1 MTSSSPPL
9 SPASPP
15 IARAAQEHLQYF
27 IGLMSGTSLDGVDG
41 VLLEWREGSPSG
53 ASVEHDMSPS
63 LLSGTRQLKVLQ
75 HVFQAFDA
83 DFREELLKL
92 NTPGNNELH
101 RAALAGNRLARH
113 YAQVVHALLNATGLQ
128 AKDIQAIGAHG
139 QTVRHRPLEFD
150 ADPSTGQGAVGYTL
164 QLNNPALLAEL
175 TSIDVVA
182 EFRTRDLAAGGQGAP
197 LVPAFHA
204 EIFGASTHTVAVV
217 NIGGISNIS
226 ILRSASKQSTIDTA
240 KIHSPLIS
248 GFDCGP
254 GNALMDHWVHL
265 HQGTNYDANGE
276 WAAQGKVIPALLQS
290 LLSEPFLHQAPPK
303 STGRDLFNPAWLHEH
318 LRHVQGNLAAVDV
331 QATLCE
337 FTALAIA
344 KDLKLHAAQAK
355 QLWVCGGGAL
365 NGHLMSRL
373 QAHAS
378 GIQVASTELHGL
390 PPLQV
395 EAAAFAWLAAKTMK
409 RETGSLESVTG
420 ARGARVL
427 GAIYPR

>member
-1 MTSSSPPL
+1 
-9 SPASPP
+9 
-15 IARAAQEHLQYF
+15 
-27 IGLMSGTSLDGVDG
+27 MSGTSLDGVDG
-41 VLLEWREGSPSG
+41 VLLEWRDSAPSGVSVQHDVSPS
-53 ASVEHDMSPS
+53 V
-63 LLSGTRQLKVLQ
+63 LSDTRQLKVLQ
-75 HVFQAFDA
+75 HVFQPFDA
-83 DFREELLKL
+83 EFRAELLSL
-92 NTPGNNELH
+92 NTPGHNELH
-101 RAALAGNRLARH
+101 RAALAGNRLARA
-113 YAQVVHALLNATGLQ
+113 YAKVVHALLNESGKQ
-128 AKDIQAIGAHG
+128 ANDIQAIGAHG

-150 ADPSTGQGAVGYTL
+150 ADPSTGQSAVGYTL

-175 TSIDVVA
+175 TGIDVVA

-226 ILRSASKQSTIDTA
+226 VLKNTSSQSQTRSTSRAIT
-240 KIHSPLIS
+240 

-265 HQGTNYDANGE
+265 HQGQDFDANGV

-290 LLSEPFLHQAPPK
+290 LLSEPFLHQIPPK
-303 STGRDLFNPAWLHEH
+303 STGRDLFNPTWLQQH
-318 LRHVQGNLAAVDV
+318 LQTEFAAVDV

-337 FTALAIA
+337 FTAMAIA
-344 KDLKLHAAQAK
+344 NDLKLHAADAK

-373 QAHAS
+373 KVHAT
-378 GIQVASTELHGL
+378 GVQVASTEAHGL

-427 GAIYPR
+427 GAIFPR

>member
-1 MTSSSPPL
+1 MN
-9 SPASPP
+9 
-15 IARAAQEHLQYF
+15 QDDLQYY

-41 VLLEWREGSPSG
+41 VLLQWQDG
-53 ASVEHDMSPS
+53 APRGVSAEHDVSPS
-63 LLSGTRQLKVLQ
+63 LLSDTRQLKVLQ
-75 HVFQAFDA
+75 HVFQPFDA
-83 DFREELLKL
+83 EFRAELLSL
-92 NTPGNNELH
+92 NTPGHNELH
-101 RAALAGNRLARH
+101 RAALAGNRLARA
-113 YAQVVHALLNATGLQ
+113 YAKVVHALLNESGKQ
-128 AKDIQAIGAHG
+128 ANDIQAIGAHG

-150 ADPSTGQGAVGYTL
+150 ADPSTGQSAVGYTL

-175 TSIDVVA
+175 TGIDVVA

-204 EIFGASTHTVAVV
+204 EIFGVRTHTVAVV

-226 ILRSASKQSTIDTA
+226 ILKNASKQNSIDA
-240 KIHSPLIS
+240 ANIPSPLIS

-265 HQGTNYDANGE
+265 HQGQDFDANGE

-290 LLSEPFLHQAPPK
+290 LLTEAFLHQTPPK
-303 STGRDLFNPAWLHEH
+303 STGRDLFNPTWLQQH
-318 LRHVQGNLAAVDV
+318 LQTEFAAVDV

-337 FTALAIA
+337 FTAMAIA
-344 KDLKLHAAQAK
+344 NDLKRHADDAK

-373 QAHAS
+373 KVHAP
-378 GIQVASTELHGL
+378 GVQVGSTEAHGL

-395 EAAAFAWLAAKTMK
+395 EAAAFAWLAAKAMK